1 MLHSLPRLVLL
12 GLLIGLFALPA
23 SASHALAQEATP
35 CAPMSADEVTAW
47 VTGFYAARN
56 AQDQELIASFLSDDF
71 VYHWGIG
78 IDAQGVEEFTT
89 SMTGYMNA
97 FPGLHT
103 TVDQVWIADDSV
115 TVRWINIGVQ
125 ETDYMGI
132 PPSDQTVTWT
142 GISVFQL
149 ECGKAVEAWT
159 EADHFGRIQQQGV
172 LPPTSPEATP
182 EA

>member
-1 MLHSLPRLVLL
+1 MQRFLPRLVLL
-12 GLLIGLFALPA
+12 GLLIGLFALPM
-23 SASHALAQEATP
+23 SPSHAGAQEATP
-35 CAPMSADEVTAW
+35 CAPMSADEAAAW
-47 VTGFYAARN
+47 ITGFYAARN

-71 VYHWGIG
+71 IYHWGIG
-78 IDAQGVEEFTT
+78 IDAQGADDFTT
-89 SMTGYMNA
+89 SMTAFMTA

-115 TVRWINIGVQ
+115 IVRWINIGIQ
-125 ETDYMGI
+125 EVDYMGI

-142 GISVFQL
+142 GISVFRL

-172 LPPTSPEATP
+172 LPVASPESTP